1 MSKGNMFLGF
11 ARGKVGDVVFTRVDG
26 EQVTRVRNRSPKN
39 PKTPRQGVQRS
50 ILKTVSQ
57 AYSALNLIC
66 DHSFEGY
73 ATGTPNQSRFAKLN
87 IDMLRSQV
95 LANVNLSDDQD
106 ILDATITNYSPALIS
121 NPVLN
126 AYKVSEGSLPQ
137 MGVRWSTN
145 LMQLSVNGV
154 NLGASFT
161 YQDLVSALNA
171 ERGDQLTFMFVYGD
185 DVLAQDAGTITGFE
199 VSRVILEPA
208 NGVMTTAFLAGNAV
222 NSPNES
228 NSGRIWFDQG
238 EVGYLDFGPTSTG
251 GGTTGG
257 ARIVMACAVIL
268 SRRYAGNW
276 RRSTQNLVLR
286 SNATND
292 LQSWPLGDAAN
303 SFLAPEAGSSL
314 YLNQAENF

>member
-39 PKTPRQGVQRS
+39 PRTPRQGVQRS

-73 ATGTPNQSRFAKLN
+73 ATGTPNQSRFSKLN
-87 IDMLRSQV
+87 IDMLRTQV

-121 NPVLN
+121 NPVIN
-126 AYKVSEGSLPQ
+126 AYRVSEGSLPQ

-145 LMQLSVNGV
+145 QMQLSMNGV
-154 NLGASFT
+154 TLGASPT
-161 YQDLVSALNA
+161 YQDIVNALNA

-185 DVLAQDAGTITGFE
+185 DILNQDAGTITGFE

-208 NGVMTTAFLAGNAV
+208 NGVMTTEFLSGNAV
-222 NSPNES
+222 NSPNEA
-228 NSGRIWFDQG
+228 NSGRLWLDKA
-238 EVGYLDFGPTSTG
+238 EVGYLDFGPISG
-251 GGTTGG
+251 GGGAPGG

-286 SNATND
+286 SNATNN
-292 LQSWPLGDAAN
+292 LQAWPLGDAAN
-303 SFLAPEAGSSL
+303 SFLNPEAGSSL

>member
-39 PKTPRQGVQRS
+39 PRTPRQGVQRS
-50 ILKTVSQ
+50 ILKTISQ

-73 ATGTPNQSRFAKLN
+73 ATGTPNQSRFAKIN
-87 IDMLRSQV
+87 IDMLRTQV
-95 LANVNLSDDQD
+95 LANVNLSDDQS
-106 ILDATITNYSPALIS
+106 ILDATITNFSPALIS

-126 AYKVSEGSLPQ
+126 AYRVSEGSLPQ
-137 MGVRWSTN
+137 LGVRWSAN
-145 LMQLSVNGV
+145 NPQLSVNGV
-154 NLGASFT
+154 TLGANAT
-161 YQDLVSALNA
+161 YQNVVDALGA

-185 DVLAQDAGTITGFE
+185 DVLEQDAGTITGFE

-208 NGVMTTAFLAGNAV
+208 NGNMSTIFLAANEV
-222 NSPNES
+222 NSPNEA
-228 NSGRIWFDQG
+228 NSGRLWLDQG
-238 EVGYLDFGPTSTG
+238 EVGYLDFGPTSAG

-292 LQSWPLGDAAN
+292 IQSWPLGDAAS
-303 SFLAPEAGSSL
+303 SFLNPEAGSSL

>member
-1 MSKGNMFLGF
+1 MFLGF
-11 ARGKVGDVVFTRVDG
+11 ARGKVGDVVFTRADG
-26 EQVTRVRNRSPKN
+26 EQITRVRNRSPKN
-39 PKTPRQGVQRS
+39 PRTPRQGVQRS

-57 AYSALNLIC
+57 AYSAMNLIC

-73 ATGTPNQSRFAKLN
+73 ATGTPNQSRFSKLN
-87 IDMLRSQV
+87 IDMLRTQV

-121 NPVLN
+121 NPVIN
-126 AYKVSEGSLPQ
+126 AYRVSEGSLPQ
-137 MGVRWSTN
+137 MGVRWTSN
-145 LMQLSVNGV
+145 LMQLSMNGV
-154 NLGASFT
+154 SLGADPT
-161 YQDLVSALNA
+161 YQDIVNALNA

-185 DVLAQDAGTITGFE
+185 DILTQDAGTITGFE

-208 NGVMTTAFLAGNAV
+208 NGVMTTKFLAGNAV
-222 NSPNES
+222 NSPNEA
-228 NSGRIWFDQG
+228 NSGRLWLDQG
-238 EVGYLDFGPTSTG
+238 EVGWLDFGPISG
-251 GGTTGG
+251 GGGAPSG

-292 LQSWPLGDAAN
+292 LQAWPLGDAAS
-303 SFLAPEAGSSL
+303 SFLNPEAGSSL

>member
-50 ILKTVSQ
+50 ILKTISQ

-106 ILDATITNYSPALIS
+106 ILDATITNYSPALVS

-126 AYKVSEGSLPQ
+126 AYRVSEGSLPQ
-137 MGVRWSTN
+137 LGVKWSAGE
-145 LMQLSVNGV
+145 MQLSANGV
-154 NLGASFT
+154 TLGSSFT
-161 YQDLVSALNA
+161 YQDLVNALNA

-185 DVLAQDAGTITGFE
+185 DAVEENAGTIVGFE

-208 NGVMTTAFLAGNAV
+208 NGVMTTAFLSGNAV
-222 NSPNES
+222 NSPNEA

-238 EVGYLDFGPTSTG
+238 EVGYLNYGPISG
-251 GGTTGG
+251 GGGASGG
-257 ARIVMACAVIL
+257 ARIVTASAVIL

-286 SNATND
+286 SNTTNN
-292 LQSWPLGDAAN
+292 LQAWPLGDAAN